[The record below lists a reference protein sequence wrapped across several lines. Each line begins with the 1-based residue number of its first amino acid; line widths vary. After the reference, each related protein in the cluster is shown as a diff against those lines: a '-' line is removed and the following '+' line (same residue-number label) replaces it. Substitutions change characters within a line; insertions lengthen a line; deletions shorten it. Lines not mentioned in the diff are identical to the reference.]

1 MILDV
6 GNYVNTTIL
15 NIDPKR
21 VNRLIL
27 SQINLII
34 HHLLV
39 TKIMLERQYLLTNN
53 KLTINLTSVYL
64 MNYDAADI

>member
-6 GNYVNTTIL
+6 GYYVNTKIL

-21 VNRLIL
+21 VNWLIL
-27 SQINLII
+27 SLINLII
-34 HHLLV
+34 HYLLV